1 MYELDYRSPA
11 EGGRLG
17 AFHTL
22 DIPLVFGNLDKPGSL
37 TGTSPAAQAASEAM
51 SRAFVALARHGDPA
65 AGGVPA
71 WPRYDLTRRATM
83 IFDAQ
88 SHVAD
93 DPRGAERRLFEAVPY
108 IKPGT

>member
-1 MYELDYRSPA
+1 M
-11 EGGRLG
+11 
-17 AFHTL
+17 
-22 DIPLVFGNLDKPGSL
+22 FGNLDKPGSL